1 MNIRVFDFSGT
12 VTGTTDQG
20 ITETRTKKGK
30 APLPMLYF
38 GGEINIPQA
47 PLSLRAELKTIP
59 ISKFKYHDF
68 TGEFRIIPIKNT
80 PPLKNAYISIGYR
93 TEKLK
98 IDNIKDV
105 FADARNSGPFAIMG
119 VKF

>member
-1 MNIRVFDFSGT
+1 M
-12 VTGTTDQG
+12 
-20 ITETRTKKGK
+20 
-30 APLPMLYF
+30 PMLYF